1 MLKVSSHDDTYAVHI
16 LILSYFSHYPSH
28 AVLVIQYGGP
38 RHVRLITVQRCNGA
52 EQIHQ
57 KSDSES
63 VRTKKTEVHQVPGVR
78 VYQSLSLLGTSQH
91 LPASPSISQH
101 LPASPNPAASFPPKG
116 LAWPFGSRGA
126 SARRPSRRDCSWS
139 QVSQLHLDFIRIGN
153 AEAARPLLSVR
164 SLLEKCLFSPIYSGI
179 SSGVS

>member
-28 AVLVIQYGGP
+28 AVLVIRYGGP
-38 RHVRLITVQRCNGA
+38 RHVRLITVQRCMSRTDPTRS
-52 EQIHQ
+52 QIQ
-57 KSDSES
+57 NPSEL
-63 VRTKKTEVHQVPGVR
+63 KKEVHQVPGVR

-91 LPASPSISQH
+91 LPASPSISH
-101 LPASPNPAASFPPKG
+101 PAASCPPKG

-139 QVSQLHLDFIRIGN
+139 RVSQLHLDFIRGN
-153 AEAARPLLSVR
+153 GEVARPIFSVR
-164 SLLEKCLFSPIYSGI
+164 SLLEKCFFSPIYR
-179 SSGVS
+179 